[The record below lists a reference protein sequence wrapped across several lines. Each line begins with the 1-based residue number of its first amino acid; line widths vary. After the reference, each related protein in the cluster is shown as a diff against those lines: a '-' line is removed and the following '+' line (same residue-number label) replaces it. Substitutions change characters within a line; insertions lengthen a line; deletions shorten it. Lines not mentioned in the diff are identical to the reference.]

1 MPVSAINRCWDAD
14 MTALPTLFFICV
26 IDVLGFGIMV
36 PLVPYMADRFGAPAT
51 AITAILGVY
60 SLCQLIA
67 NPVLGRLSDRFGRR
81 PVLMASMGVGAVSY
95 LMLGMA
101 HSIGWLVAARA
112 LNGLMAGSIVTVMA
126 YASDIS
132 RPENRARVLGMM
144 GAAIGIGFMLGP
156 AIGGV
161 LAGDDELAAN
171 FMWPALLS
179 ASLALVALLLVLL
192 RLPESL
198 TAEQRRQH
206 AVERRHSSPLQLLRQ
221 KPGLRWVALAG
232 ILVTFAQSTLES
244 IFAVWAM
251 NRFSAGP
258 RTIGLSLL
266 ALAVVAVTMQGGMV
280 RRLVPR
286 FGEYRV
292 AIGAICSYT
301 AGLAVLAMG
310 HSLGSAVVALMLIGA
325 GSGAFSPCGSALA
338 SRQSEPGNRGA
349 VMGLYQSGASLA
361 RVLGPMSSGF
371 IYSHL
376 GHGAPY
382 MVASIVI
389 LQAIWCILAARRHPG
404 GGS

>member
-1 MPVSAINRCWDAD
+1 MG
-14 MTALPTLFFICV
+14 ALPTLFFICV

-36 PLVPYMADRFGAPAT
+36 PLVPYMADRFGASAT

-60 SLCQLIA
+60 SLCQLLA
-67 NPVLGRLSDRFGRR
+67 SPVLGRLSDRFGRR
-81 PVLMASMGVGAVSY
+81 PVLMASMAVGAVSY
-95 LMLGMA
+95 LMLGTA
-101 HSIGWLVAARA
+101 RSIGWLIAARA

-161 LAGDDELAAN
+161 LAGDDEMAAN
-171 FMWPALLS
+171 FMGPALLS

-198 TAEQRRQH
+198 TAEQRRGH
-206 AVERRHSSPLQLLRQ
+206 AAERRHSSPLQLLRE

-266 ALAVVAVTMQGGMV
+266 ALAMVAVTMQGGLV

-301 AGLAVLAMG
+301 AGLAVLAIG

-376 GHGAPY
+376 GHGSPY

-404 GGS
+404 SGS